1 MKSLI
6 YLESRIFINSI
17 RNLSRSPKRL
27 IPGLIFFA
35 WLVASIANL
44 WQVTNYTSS
53 HGSPQFDAL
62 QAMPIERIETGVFI
76 LLASV
81 SAVIIY
87 NAFDSGIMAFSISDI
102 DFLFATP
109 LPRQDVLMFR
119 LLKDYLKYTVWVLLM
134 TVFMLPLISAGFG
147 AIGLS
152 LMPEGLISLS
162 AILALVYLVA
172 NVAHLINIIF
182 SFSFQRMQTAGVV
195 VKSVILAVPAMA
207 VIYTLIQFFKTGDI
221 WVSLLWAVDSP
232 VPQYLF
238 APAKWA
244 AGLLLAPL
252 IGMTSEGWGQL
263 FMLWVLAGAT
273 FLVLLSRREN
283 IYEPAIQTSVKTAK
297 RRSAISSGDQME
309 LSVNRLRE
317 KGVKR
322 RGMIT
327 LPSSASPL
335 EAVFWKNV
343 LVRYRSST
351 LRVIFSLLAPILVVI
366 YLWKAIPDKQVVA
379 YLPLFIA
386 YMSFILPFSV
396 QPEMRSDLRYAAVI
410 KSTPVSGVGVMLAQA
425 ACTLL
430 YAIPGIIG
438 MGLAFWFLMPA
449 SRGELLYASSITA
462 VFLLFSNTT
471 AFMIAGLLYPNN
483 KDIAQNYLC
492 VIVGMIFSGIIFAP
506 TVVIAFFT
514 KWYLDLS
521 ISQSAAAVC
530 LANIILGAAGVTL
543 AGQIYR
549 AYEPSGE

>member
-1 MKSLI
+1 LKSLI

-35 WLVASIANL
+35 WLIATIANL
-44 WQVTNYTSS
+44 WQVSNYNSS
-53 HGSPQFDAL
+53 HSSPQFDAL
-62 QAMPIERIETGVFI
+62 QAMPIGRIETGVFV
-76 LLASV
+76 LLASI
-81 SAVIIY
+81 SAIIIY
-87 NAFDSGIMAFSISDI
+87 NAFDSGIMAFSISDV

-109 LPRQDVLMFR
+109 IPRQDVLMFR

-134 TVFMLPLISAGFG
+134 TMFMLPLISAGFG

-172 NVAHLINIIF
+172 NIAHLVNIIF
-182 SFSFQRMQTAGVV
+182 SFGFQRMQTAGVV
-195 VKSVILAVPAMA
+195 VKSVILAVPAIA
-207 VIYTLIQFFKTGDI
+207 VVYTLIQYFRTGDI

-238 APAKWA
+238 APAKWT
-244 AGLLLAPL
+244 AGLFLAPL
-252 IGMTSEGWGQL
+252 IGMTRDGWGQL
-263 FMLWVLAGAT
+263 FMLWVLAGFS
-273 FLVLLSRREN
+273 FLILLSRREN
-283 IYEPAIQTSVKTAK
+283 IYEPAIQTSVKTAQ

-309 LSVNRLRE
+309 LIVNKLRD
-317 KGVKR
+317 KGVTR
-322 RGMIT
+322 RGMVT

-366 YLWKAIPDKQVVA
+366 YLWQVIPDKQVVV

-386 YMSFILPFSV
+386 YMSFVLPFSV

-410 KSTPVSGVGVMLAQA
+410 KSTPVSGLGVMLAQA

-430 YAIPGIIG
+430 YAVPGIFG

-449 SRGELLYASSITA
+449 SRGELLFASSVTA

-483 KDIAQNYLC
+483 KDVAQNYLC
-492 VIVGMIFSGIIFAP
+492 VIVGMIFSSLIFVP
-506 TVVIAFFT
+506 TVIIALFT
-514 KWYLDLS
+514 KWYLGLS
-521 ISQSAAAVC
+521 ITESAAAVC
-530 LANIILGAAGVTL
+530 LANVILGAAGVTL

>member
-1 MKSLI
+1 LKSLI
-6 YLESRIFINSI
+6 YLETRIFINSI

-62 QAMPIERIETGVFI
+62 QAMPIERIETGIFI
-76 LLASV
+76 LLASI

-152 LMPEGLISLS
+152 LMPEGLVSLS

-182 SFSFQRMQTAGVV
+182 SFGFHRMQTAGIV
-195 VKSVILAVPAMA
+195 VKSIILAIPAMA
-207 VIYTLIQFFKTGDI
+207 VVYTLIQFFKTGDI

-232 VPQYLF
+232 IPKYLF

-252 IGMTSEGWGQL
+252 IGMTGDSWIQL
-263 FMLWVLAGAT
+263 FMLWILAGAT
-273 FLVLLSRREN
+273 FLILLSRREN

-297 RRSAISSGDQME
+297 RRSAISSGDQTE

-351 LRVIFSLLAPILVVI
+351 LRVIFSFLAPILVVV
-366 YLWKAIPDKQVVA
+366 YLWKAIPDRQITA

-410 KSTPVSGVGVMLAQA
+410 KSTPVSGIGVMLAQA

-514 KWYLDLS
+514 KWYLGLS
-521 ISQSAAAVC
+521 ITGSAAAVC
-530 LANIILGAAGVTL
+530 LANVILGAAGVTL